1 MLLDSSDEEDSFEKE
16 MNNYLKFTKNDDGL
30 EEGDDLEAIN
40 NKKKIIKKYQAKTNK
55 NKVSLNLLMTGFL
68 GIIFGLGNMIGIY
81 LIQNQIRYNLIQIN
95 ENTLFEGHYLGC
107 LNTHRQAF

>member
-1 MLLDSSDEEDSFEKE
+1 ML
-16 MNNYLKFTKNDDGL
+16 TGL
-30 EEGDDLEAIN
+30 
-40 NKKKIIKKYQAKTNK
+40 
-55 NKVSLNLLMTGFL
+55 L

-95 ENTLFEGHYLGC
+95 ANTLFEGHYLGC